1 MVDGDCLLWLA
12 KLLLDLLL
20 LLTLIHIIKPWEFES
35 NWSDEDRVKSS
46 TTVNLSAVLYH
57 CIENWI
63 SNVEQS
69 FIGSIVWGQQ
79 KERVVNCE
87 WWGNGEYSYTW
98 DVLDWIISPHNQS
111 AITNVVV
118 EANRREIDFLL
129 FVICGGIW
137 QQHNLSLVQ
146 TICLRQFSLYRIKAC
161 IKHQSLCCQFER
173 NGCAIW
179 NATVCLSSFSS

>member
-20 LLTLIHIIKPWEFES
+20 LLTLIHTIKPWEFES

-69 FIGSIVWGQQ
+69 FIGSIVWGKQ
-79 KERVVNCE
+79 KERSGRKVALFEENKKKEAGSVTKGCE
-87 WWGNGEYSYTW
+87 LWMIRKWWILLHFYTW

-118 EANRREIDFLL
+118 EANRREIETF
-129 FVICGGIW
+129 C
-137 QQHNLSLVQ
+137 S
-146 TICLRQFSLYRIKAC
+146 
-161 IKHQSLCCQFER
+161 
-173 NGCAIW
+173 
-179 NATVCLSSFSS
+179 SSFVVASDNSTIFL